1 MTLRRRTAVIV
12 AFAMLGAVGVLIFVG
27 RTLVGGGFQQLED
40 SYAERDGERMLRAI
54 ERETDQ
60 LSTTALDW
68 ASWDDTYN
76 YVQAGSEAYEDSNL
90 GQATLEAL
98 HLSLMAIVG
107 LDGRPVYAEVYDGA
121 GEALPFPGDLLS
133 ELGMMQSAAPANEGT
148 QGVLPLADGILLV
161 ATRPVLRSD
170 DSGPPAGT
178 LVMGRWLDDS
188 LLAALSQQTVASA
201 RLVKRAT
208 EPDAFER
215 FDDAQGYVE
224 PLDGEWTATY
234 ALLPTL
240 VDDGSYAIET
250 LAPRDI
256 SQKGVAVVSNLAWLL
271 LAAGVFFGLTTFASL
286 EVGVIRRL
294 RRIGTAVHSVG
305 SDPGLGR
312 RLGMG
317 ASDEVG
323 RLAGDIDNMLD
334 SLERAERRYAQLVEN
349 AVDGIV
355 QLRGEAIAFAN
366 PSAIRLLGIDESGR
380 PSFLGDYFAPG
391 VRARLS
397 EAIAGAASGANLRF
411 EAEVAVPGGT
421 LRVIEMSITALEHEP
436 GCAQVM
442 LRDQT
447 EKVATARARQEFE
460 RQMMDT
466 QRLESVGLLAG
477 GIAHDFN
484 NLLMV
489 VLGNASLLEP
499 VVVEPEGRRALDELR
514 LASTRASELT
524 HQLLAYAG
532 RGVVKNEPIELAAL
546 ARETTELAARIAGKL
561 VGIEVESEPGPSTI
575 VADPTQIKQ
584 VVLNLITN
592 ALDALGGSNGRVHVR
607 TGRSVHRLA
616 GADGVAAMR
625 PSIYVEVSDNGV
637 GMTPEVQ
644 ARMFEPFF
652 STKGTGRG
660 LGLAALLGAVR
671 GAGGDVQVRSAP
683 GDGTTIRVYFPASS
697 AAVPAAEAAA
707 VTSRQEAPGA
717 ERRVLVVDD
726 EPAVRQVTARLLE
739 RAGYAVTQAADGYAA
754 MEVLEGSLEFDT
766 CVVDMAMPGIDGT
779 ELVRRMRARGIV
791 TPVLMVSGYADVTFD
806 PDDAVSFLRKPF
818 GAGELTGAVESV
830 LAAA

>member
-1 MTLRRRTAVIV
+1 M
-12 AFAMLGAVGVLIFVG
+12 
-27 RTLVGGGFQQLED
+27 
-40 SYAERDGERMLRAI
+40 
-54 ERETDQ
+54 
-60 LSTTALDW
+60 
-68 ASWDDTYN
+68 
-76 YVQAGSEAYEDSNL
+76 
-90 GQATLEAL
+90 
-98 HLSLMAIVG
+98 
-107 LDGRPVYAEVYDGA
+107 
-121 GEALPFPGDLLS
+121 
-133 ELGMMQSAAPANEGT
+133 
-148 QGVLPLADGILLV
+148 QGVLPLADGVLLV

-170 DSGPPAGT
+170 DTGPAAGT

-201 RLVKRAT
+201 RLVKRAA
-208 EPDAFER
+208 EPEVFER
-215 FDDAQGYVE
+215 FDGAQGYVE
-224 PLDGEWTATY
+224 PLDGEWSATY

-240 VDDGSYAIET
+240 VEDGSFAIET
-250 LAPRDI
+250 VAARDI
-256 SQKGVAVVSNLAWLL
+256 SRKGDAVVTNLAWLL
-271 LAAGVFFGLTTFASL
+271 LAAGMFFGLAIFGLL

-294 RRIGTAVHSVG
+294 RRIGTAVHDVG

-312 RLGMG
+312 RLAMG
-317 ASDEVG
+317 APDEVG
-323 RLAGDIDNMLD
+323 RLADDIDSMLA

-355 QLRGEAIAFAN
+355 LLRGEAITFAN
-366 PSAIRLLGIDESGR
+366 PSAVRLLGIEAGGT

-391 VRARLS
+391 VRTRLS
-397 EAIAGAASGANLRF
+397 EAIAGVAAGANLRF
-411 EAEVAVPGGT
+411 EAEVALPGGV
-421 LRVIEMSITALEHEP
+421 LRVLEMSITALEHEP

-489 VLGNASLLEP
+489 VLGNASLLET
-499 VVVEPEGRRALDELR
+499 VVAEPEGRRALDELR
-514 LASTRASELT
+514 LASRRASELT

-561 VGIEVESEPGPSTI
+561 VRIEVESEPGPSTI
-575 VADPTQIKQ
+575 VADPTQVKQ

-592 ALDALGGSNGRVHVR
+592 ALDALGDGNGRVHVR
-607 TGRSVHRLA
+607 TGRTEHRLA
-616 GADGVAAMR
+616 GADGVAEMR
-625 PSIYVEVSDNGV
+625 PTVYAEVSDNGV

-644 ARMFEPFF
+644 ARMFEPFY

-671 GAGGDVQVRSAP
+671 GAGGDVEVRSAA
-683 GDGTTIRVYFPASS
+683 GAGTTIRVYFPASL
-697 AAVPAAEAAA
+697 AAVPAAETAPAA
-707 VTSRQEAPGA
+707 SRQEAPA
-717 ERRVLVVDD
+717 VERRVLVVDD

-739 RAGYAVTQAADGYAA
+739 RAGYAVTQAADGYEA
-754 MEVLEGSLEFDT
+754 MNVLEGSQEFDT
-766 CVVDMAMPGIDGT
+766 CVVDMAMPGIDGS
-779 ELVRRMRARGIV
+779 ELVRRMRARGIDI
-791 TPVLMVSGYADVTFD
+791 PVLMVSGYADVTFD
-806 PDDAVSFLRKPF
+806 PGDAISFLRKPF

-830 LAAA
+830 LAVA